1 MLSLARRAISSSSSS
16 SQTSLLR
23 KLSTCTVP
31 VGGHSSNYFDLFNPS
46 EEHAALRSMLRTF
59 VEREVEPQALA
70 HNRNETFNTEL
81 FQRLGSQMGILGLTV
96 DEQYGGSGFQDASAV
111 AIVHEE
117 LSASDPAFCL
127 SYLAH
132 SVLFTHNLSINGN
145 HEQKLKYLPDVC
157 SGVKVSG
164 MCMSEPDAGTDV
176 LGMSTTARHDEGN
189 DTFVLNGRKMWITNG
204 TIDGVSTGDL
214 FLVYA
219 RTGPN
224 RADLTQFVVEKGMP
238 GFSLGQKIEDKCGMR
253 ASMTAELVF
262 EDVVLPRANVV
273 GAVNQATLCMMRN
286 LEIERIALAAM
297 SLGIAKRCIED
308 MNSYAQARKAFGKQL
323 FEFGQIQKNVTESY
337 AQYMAGRSYVYNVAR
352 NIELNCAGN
361 GLDADGVK
369 LFCGD
374 MAKTVADRAIQTMG
388 GYGYVGEY
396 VVERLWR
403 DSKLLEIGGGTNE
416 SHHKNM
422 MRDLRRTVNK
432 ID

>member
-1 MLSLARRAISSSSSS
+1 MLLLFITCIDCVHVYIFISTDAEVISC
-16 SQTSLLR
+16 
-23 KLSTCTVP
+23 STC
-31 VGGHSSNYFDLFNPS
+31 F
-46 EEHAALRSMLRTF
+46 
-59 VEREVEPQALA
+59 
-70 HNRNETFNTEL
+70 
-81 FQRLGSQMGILGLTV
+81 
-96 DEQYGGSGFQDASAV
+96 
-111 AIVHEE
+111 
-117 LSASDPAFCL
+117 
-127 SYLAH
+127 SYLYLLFIIINAH
-132 SVLFTHNLSINGN
+132 P
-145 HEQKLKYLPDVC
+145 Y
-157 SGVKVSG
+157 
-164 MCMSEPDAGTDV
+164 SEADAGTDV
-176 LGMSTTARHDEGN
+176 LGMSTTAKHDDSN
-189 DTFVLNGRKMWITNG
+189 DNFVLNGRKMWITNG
-204 TIDGVSTGDL
+204 TVDGVSTGDI

-262 EDVVLPRANVV
+262 EDVVLPRGNVV
-273 GAVNQATLCMMRN
+273 GAVNKATLCMMRN

-308 MNSYAQARKAFGKQL
+308 MNSYVQSRKAFGKQL

-337 AQYMAGRSYVYNVAR
+337 GQYMAGRSYVYNVAR
-352 NIELNCAGN
+352 NIDLKSAGN